1 MYVSLT
7 FTIKYFRI
15 ILRQKKIPVTF
26 TYLQYDIMSRCQKAD
41 DILSSLYWAII
52 FQNSRRENTTDED
65 KTRSFLFILQFR
77 LESTHNSTI
86 RNRLRRYK

>member
-26 TYLQYDIMSRCQKAD
+26 TYLQSDIMSRCQKAD
-41 DILSSLYWAII
+41 DMLYQACIGQL
-52 FQNSRRENTTDED
+52 FSKTQGERTQQM
-65 KTRSFLFILQFR
+65 KTRHAVSCSFYNVDLNQ
-77 LESTHNSTI
+77 HTI
-86 RNRLRRYK
+86 VR